1 MEKEKKAL
9 DRLIYQNFGLWMGT
23 GAEVNDCMIRIG
35 IWDWPTLLLPS
46 QHIWLSWVEWQLGL
60 PIEGEGNM
68 LLAGMLG
75 VTAEKSKQ

>member
-1 MEKEKKAL
+1 MSNLTTSIKKQGTNTRNGEKKKAL

-46 QHIWLSWVEWQLGL
+46 QHIWLSWVEW
-60 PIEGEGNM
+60 
-68 LLAGMLG
+68 
-75 VTAEKSKQ
+75 